1 MFKRGIITELCKWKI
16 SANRKPLILRGA
28 RQTGKTTIVEQFATE
43 YGQYIQLNLERT
55 ADREIF
61 TRYQSI
67 DDVVQA
73 IFFQHNKKIEQIAD
87 TLLFIDEIQQ
97 SPEAVAILR
106 YFYEDYPDLHVIAAG
121 SLLETLLEK
130 GISFPV
136 GRVEYRA
143 VRPVSFA
150 EFLSAMGEEQALEQ
164 YNTIP
169 VKDFAHEKLLKLFHT
184 YTLIGGMPEIISNY
198 IKNRDLT
205 SLQYI
210 YESLLIPYFDDV
222 EKYAK
227 NSGQIQT
234 LRHAIRSIFYEAGR
248 RIKFQGFGASAY
260 NSKEMG
266 EVLRILEKTM
276 LMQLIFPTTQTEA
289 PFLPDI
295 KKSPRLQVL
304 DTGMLNFFSGLQK
317 ELFGTQDLNDLYK
330 GRITE
335 HIVGQELLASNYSL
349 LNSLHFWVRDKKQSE
364 AEIDILYP
372 YNSTMIPVEV
382 KSGKSGKLRSLLYF
396 LDVSTV
402 NFAVR
407 LYAENLQ
414 LEEHETLNGKKF
426 KLLNL
431 PYYLSGKMKDYLD
444 YYFTQSN

>member
-1 MFKRGIITELCKWKI
+1 MFKRGIITELQAWKI
-16 SANRKPLILRGA
+16 SKSRKPLILRGA
-28 RQTGKTTIVEQFATE
+28 RQTGKTTIVEQFSTA
-43 YGQYIQLNLERT
+43 YSQYIYLNLERPI
-55 ADREIF
+55 DREIF
-61 TRYQSI
+61 VQYRSI
-67 DDVVQA
+67 GEIVQA
-73 IFFQHNKKIEQIAD
+73 IFFQYNKKTEQIAD

-97 SPEAVAILR
+97 SPEAVALLR
-106 YFYEDYPDLHVIAAG
+106 YFYEDFPDLHVVAAG
-121 SLLETLLEK
+121 SLLETLLGK
-130 GISFPV
+130 SINFPV

-150 EFLSAMGEEQALEQ
+150 EFLEAMGEEQALEQ
-164 YNTIP
+164 YNAIP
-169 VKDFAHEKLLKLFHT
+169 VKDFAHDKLIKLFHT
-184 YTLIGGMPEIISNY
+184 YTLIGGMPEIVANY

-205 SLQYI
+205 ALQNV

-227 NSGQIQT
+227 NSGQVQI

-248 RIKFQGFGASAY
+248 RIKFQGFGASSY

-266 EVLRILEKTM
+266 EVLRTLEKAM
-276 LMQLIFPTTQTEA
+276 LLQLIFPTVQTEA

-317 ELFGTQDLNDLYK
+317 ELFGTQDLNDLYRGK
-330 GRITE
+330 ITE
-335 HIVGQELLASNYSL
+335 HIVGQELLASNYSF

-364 AEIDILYP
+364 AEIDIMYP
-372 YNSTMIPVEV
+372 YNSTMIPIEV
-382 KSGKSGKLRSLLYF
+382 KSGKTGKLRSLLYY

-402 NFAVR
+402 DFAVR
-407 LYAENLQ
+407 FYAGKLQ
-414 LEEHETLNGKKF
+414 LEEHKTPNGKTF

-431 PYYLSGKMKDYLD
+431 PYYLSGKLKDYLD
-444 YYFTQSN
+444 YYH